1 MKGLIQNYG
10 NILTSC
16 PNEDI
21 PFNLEES
28 IDYCSL
34 VRNFKIESK
43 SSLNNEYKLKKLK
56 DNLMIDISTLESFIN
71 IPTINSIEIETQSS
85 KCNHLNLKNI
95 IYKLAKLL

>member
-28 IDYCSL
+28 IDYRNL

-56 DNLMIDISTLESFIN
+56 DNLMIDIST
-71 IPTINSIEIETQSS
+71 
-85 KCNHLNLKNI
+85 
-95 IYKLAKLL
+95 